1 MAWFSL
7 LSRRKMALLCA
18 CLLAGLVLCGT
29 VQAVRWSRTQ
39 LDTGALL
46 CADTL
51 RLHIRADS
59 DAVADQSAKL
69 RVRDAILRVLD
80 ERCPAAEEAAARRWV
95 VQQFPALQF
104 AALRTLEELGM
115 RVPVRIWLVNMYFDT
130 TRYAAAA
137 LPAGRYDAL
146 RIDIGADARYGKNWW
161 CVLYPGLCRDMCTGY
176 ALPQENDLVCGEYL
190 LRFRLVEWWQRR
202 TQSRADLPLVG

>member
-1 MAWFSL
+1 
-7 LSRRKMALLCA
+7 MALLCA
-18 CLLAGLVLCGT
+18 CLLAGLVVCGT
-29 VQAVRWSRTQ
+29 VQTVRWSRIQ

-69 RVRDAILRVLD
+69 RVRDAVLRVLD
-80 ERCPAAEEAAARRWV
+80 ERCPATEEAAARRWV
-95 VQQFPALQF
+95 AQQFPALQF

-115 RVPVRIWLVNMYFDT
+115 RVPVRIQLVNMYFDT

-176 ALPQENDLVCGEYL
+176 ALPRENDLVCGEYL